1 MRRATTGVAGSS
13 SIAFAGTCVMAD
25 KEKKGEEKSPAAAPA
40 AEKKAGGGG
49 GGGGLLKSTPALLG
63 VVMVVEAAVL
73 FGGFK
78 MLGGGPKDSH
88 GAEPHDGKHATD
100 DKHAKPDPKTLV
112 EVAVLE
118 FKAPNRVNGNSYLYD
133 VKIYVSAK
141 PDNQK
146 ALTDVITARSA
157 TIQDRVRTIISQS
170 DPSKLG
176 GGTEPGLETLRRQVK
191 YQLDEIVGEG
201 MVEEVL
207 IPKCIPYR
215 SEF

>member
-1 MRRATTGVAGSS
+1 
-13 SIAFAGTCVMAD
+13 MAD
-25 KEKKGEEKSPAAAPA
+25 KEKKGEDKGGAAAAAPA
-40 AEKKAGGGG
+40 ADKKAGGGG
-49 GGGGLLKSTPALLG
+49 GGLMKSTPVLLG
-63 VVMVVEAAVL
+63 VVMFVEAAVL

-78 MLGGGPKDSH
+78 MFGGGPKDSH
-88 GAEPHDGKHATD
+88 GATPKDGKSASD
-100 DKHAKPDPKTLV
+100 DKNAKPDPRKLV
-112 EVAVLE
+112 EVLVLE

-157 TIQDRVRTIISQS
+157 TIQDRVRTIISQA

-207 IPKCIPYR
+207 IAKCIPYR

>member
-1 MRRATTGVAGSS
+1 MT
-13 SIAFAGTCVMAD
+13 D
-25 KEKKGEEKSPAAAPA
+25 KEKKGEDKGAAAAAPA
-40 AEKKAGGGG
+40 AEKHAGGGG
-49 GGGGLLKSTPALLG
+49 LIKSTPVLLG
-63 VVMVVEAAVL
+63 VVMFVEAAVL

-78 MLGGGPKDSH
+78 MFGAGPKDSH
-88 GAEPHDGKHATD
+88 GATPKDGKSAAAD
-100 DKHAKPDPKTLV
+100 DKNAKPDPRTLV
-112 EVAVLE
+112 EVPVLE

-133 VKIYVSAK
+133 VQIFVSAK
-141 PDNQK
+141 PEHKERLAQ
-146 ALTDVITARSA
+146 VITDRSA
-157 TIQDRVRTIISQS
+157 TIKDRVRTIISQS

-207 IPKCIPYR
+207 IAKCIPYR